1 MEYLIAL
8 LINSLYITGLFF
20 SFQDGMIFE
29 RLNPYPALKLYKPER
44 KVLNYLFKPIIGC
57 VVCMA
62 SVHGLVFLYVFKNYL
77 HLDFYIVIFYIF
89 ALAGLNRIIVV
100 IADL

>member
-8 LINSLYITGLFF
+8 IINSLYIIGFYF
-20 SFQDGMIFE
+20 SFQEGMIFE
-29 RLNPYPALKLYKPER
+29 RLNPYPLLKLWKPER
-44 KVLNYLFKPIIGC
+44 KTLNYLFKPIVGC

-62 SVHGLVFLYVFKNYL
+62 SVHGLLFLYVFKNYL
-77 HLDFYIVIFYIF
+77 HLDIYIVIFYIF
-89 ALAGLNRIIVV
+89 ALAGINRIMVV

>member
-8 LINSLYITGLFF
+8 LINSLYIVGLFF

-29 RLNPYPALKLYKPER
+29 KFNPYPALKLWKSER
-44 KVLNYLFKPIIGC
+44 KVWNYLFKPIIGC

-62 SVHGLVFLYVFKNYL
+62 SVHGLIFLSVFRNYL
-77 HLDFYIVIFYIF
+77 HLDIYIVIFYIF
-89 ALAGLNRIIVV
+89 ALAGLNRIMVV